1 MQETI
6 RRSISGI
13 AYVVIILIGIH
24 FSPILLFTIIGLIS
38 LYEILKLN
46 AKPKQNTWIKYSFII
61 YMIFF
66 FIITILPFTSFS
78 TIDQSTFNIKWR
90 YTYLFTIIWIFDS
103 SAYLVGKQF
112 GNNKIFPSISPKK
125 SWEGFIGGYIFA
137 LITIIL
143 ITYSSELI
151 NLTDNIHYIIFLT
164 FFICFYA
171 TLGDFSASFI
181 KRKFNLKDFGKFIPG
196 HGGMMDRIDAFIL
209 IIPIINL
216 LEYLNLYTEI
226 SFNLKMIL

>member
-13 AYVVIILIGIH
+13 TYVVIMLIGIH

-46 AKPKQNTWIKYSFII
+46 TESNQNILVKYLFLI

-66 FIITILPFTSFS
+66 FIVAILPFTSS
-78 TIDQSTFNIKWR
+78 SILDQSTFNTKWR
-90 YTYLFTIIWIFDS
+90 YTYLFIIIWVFDS
-103 SAYLVGKQF
+103 FAYLIGKKF
-112 GNNKIFPSISPKK
+112 GHHKIFPSISPKK
-125 SWEGFIGGYIFA
+125 SWEGFTGGYIFA
-137 LITIIL
+137 LITIII

-151 NLTDNIHYIIFLT
+151 NLRDNIYYIIFLT

-171 TLGDFSASFI
+171 TLGDFTASFI
-181 KRKFNLKDFGKFIPG
+181 KRKFNLKDFGNFIPG
-196 HGGMMDRIDAFIL
+196 HGGMIDRIDAFII
-209 IIPIINL
+209 IIPAINL

-226 SFNLKMIL
+226 SFNLKTIL

>member
-13 AYVVIILIGIH
+13 TYVVIMLIGIH

-46 AKPKQNTWIKYSFII
+46 TESNQNILIKYSFLI

-66 FIITILPFTSFS
+66 FIVAILPFTSS
-78 TIDQSTFNIKWR
+78 SILDQSTFNTKWR
-90 YTYLFTIIWIFDS
+90 YTYLFIIIWVFDS
-103 SAYLVGKQF
+103 FAYLIGKKF
-112 GNNKIFPSISPKK
+112 GHHKIFPSISPKK
-125 SWEGFIGGYIFA
+125 SWEGFTGGYIFA
-137 LITIIL
+137 LITIII

-151 NLTDNIHYIIFLT
+151 NLRDNIYYIIFLT

-171 TLGDFSASFI
+171 TLGDFTASFI
-181 KRKFNLKDFGKFIPG
+181 KRKFNLKDFGNFIKG
-196 HGGMMDRIDAFIL
+196 HGGMIDRIDAFII
-209 IIPIINL
+209 IIPAINL

-226 SFNLKMIL
+226 SFNLKTIL

>member
-13 AYVVIILIGIH
+13 TYVVIMLIGIH

-46 AKPKQNTWIKYSFII
+46 TKSNQNILVKYLFLI

-66 FIITILPFTSFS
+66 FIVAILPFTSS
-78 TIDQSTFNIKWR
+78 SILDQSTFNTKWR
-90 YTYLFTIIWIFDS
+90 YTYLFIIIWVFDS
-103 SAYLVGKQF
+103 FAYLIGKKF
-112 GNNKIFPSISPKK
+112 GHHKIFPSISPKK
-125 SWEGFIGGYIFA
+125 SWEGFTGGYIFA
-137 LITIIL
+137 LITIIM

-151 NLTDNIHYIIFLT
+151 NLRDNIYYIIFLT

-171 TLGDFSASFI
+171 TLGDFTASFI
-181 KRKFNLKDFGKFIPG
+181 KRKFNLKDFGNFIPG
-196 HGGMMDRIDAFIL
+196 HGGMIDRIDAFII
-209 IIPIINL
+209 IIPAINL

-226 SFNLKMIL
+226 SFNLKTIL

>member
-13 AYVVIILIGIH
+13 TYVVIMLIGIH

-46 AKPKQNTWIKYSFII
+46 TKSNQNILVKYLFLI

-66 FIITILPFTSFS
+66 FIVAILPFTSS
-78 TIDQSTFNIKWR
+78 SILDQSTFNTKWR
-90 YTYLFTIIWIFDS
+90 YTYLFIIIWVFDS
-103 SAYLVGKQF
+103 FAYLIGKKF
-112 GNNKIFPSISPKK
+112 GHHKIFPSISPKK
-125 SWEGFIGGYIFA
+125 SWEGFTGGYIFA
-137 LITIIL
+137 LITII

-151 NLTDNIHYIIFLT
+151 NLRDNIYYIIFLT

-171 TLGDFSASFI
+171 TLGDFTASFI
-181 KRKFNLKDFGKFIPG
+181 KRKFNLKDFGNFIPG
-196 HGGMMDRIDAFIL
+196 HGGMIDRIDAFII
-209 IIPIINL
+209 IIPAINL

-226 SFNLKMIL
+226 SFNLKTIL

>member
-24 FSPILLFTIIGLIS
+24 FSPILLFTIIGVIS

-46 AKPKQNTWIKYSFII
+46 AKSKQNTWIKYSFII

-103 SAYLVGKQF
+103 SAYLIGKQF
-112 GNNKIFPSISPKK
+112 GNNKIYPSISPKK
-125 SWEGFIGGYIFA
+125 SWEGFIGGYIFS

-143 ITYSSELI
+143 ITYSSKLI

>member
-1 MQETI
+1 MYTFQ
-6 RRSISGI
+6 
-13 AYVVIILIGIH
+13 H
-24 FSPILLFTIIGLIS
+24 FYPYLVKVDQHIQ
-38 LYEILKLN
+38 LYEILNLN
-46 AKPKQNTWIKYSFII
+46 AKSKQNTWIKYSFII

-103 SAYLVGKQF
+103 SAYLIGKQF
-112 GNNKIFPSISPKK
+112 GNNKIYPSISPKK

-143 ITYSSELI
+143 ITYSSKLI